1 MNFVQEL
8 ILNLQELATQVPEL
22 VKPLVVALAAAIP
35 MVEGEV
41 GAVIGMVGGMHPV
54 AAAAAAV
61 AGNFLTVLIIVLL
74 TSQARTAVVN
84 RSSARVGATVGASSL
99 AGLEDEGDAAAI
111 VPPASAKPESKG
123 RQRVKTWLVR
133 FGVPGASILGPL
145 AIPTQFTSAMLVA
158 AGTSRAW
165 VLLWQAVAIVLWT
178 TVTTVGFWLALT
190 YVVGV

>member
-41 GAVIGMVGGMHPV
+41 GAVIGMIGGMHPV

>member
-8 ILNLQELATQVPEL
+8 ILNLQELATQVPAL
-22 VKPLVVALAAAIP
+22 VKPLIVALAAAIP

-41 GAVIGMVGGMHPV
+41 GAVIGMIGGMHPL

-74 TSQARTAVVN
+74 TSRARTAVVA
-84 RSSARVGATVGASSL
+84 RSRARVDASAGTSSL
-99 AGLEDEGDAAAI
+99 ATIEDDLDAAVI
-111 VPPASAKPESKG
+111 EPPASAKPESKG

>member
-41 GAVIGMVGGMHPV
+41 GAVIGMIGGMHPL
-54 AAAAAAV
+54 AAASAAV

-74 TSQARTAVVN
+74 TSRARTAVVS
-84 RSSARVGATVGASSL
+84 RSRARVGATVGASSL
-99 AGLEDEGDAAAI
+99 ADPAADMDAAVITPA
-111 VPPASAKPESKG
+111 ASAKPESKG